1 MQVCCPGAFSLE
13 DCRAETH
20 STPISTFKDE
30 KKHTTMTQ
38 TRRHI
43 LVVGSVGADIVV
55 EVDRMPAR
63 GETLSANKPD
73 TGNVYPGGKGDNQAA
88 TIAKLIGADH
98 PTLTAKMACQ
108 FGNDNHGKMIK
119 EMLQSVG
126 VDTSLCTQ
134 AKCSSGLAFVFVYPD
149 GDNSIVIVS
158 GANSAWPA
166 ELPSSLIDAI
176 KTAAFVLVQCE
187 IPVHVNAL
195 VAKAAA
201 ETNVPVM
208 WDTGGDDYQIPAD
221 VLPLLTFVCPN
232 ETELARLTEREVSNT
247 DDAIAAARFLQEQ
260 GAKDVLVTLGADGS
274 VFVVDLYTAF
284 DAVKSLNQAALRH
297 FQDPFL
303 EATAARTTNLAAST
317 TAGTATIHL
326 LVKMLF
332 GKQERGA
339 VWAKIRRGE
348 QQWEDA
354 NTWLTNSGL
363 FDEVRLTMEY
373 RPSSTSRVRDT
384 TGSRSC
390 SAMFVAAKKY
400 WSKVGRRMTQ
410 LVSLIVVVETKEAAG
425 KKYCVEDEEDQNCQ
439 ELFKCELEA
448 KRKCSLVSHR

>member
-1 MQVCCPGAFSLE
+1 
-13 DCRAETH
+13 
-20 STPISTFKDE
+20 
-30 KKHTTMTQ
+30 MTQ

-274 VFVVDLYTAF
+274 VFVPDDDSEVLRQSSFKVDN
-284 DAVKSLNQAALRH
+284 V
-297 FQDPFL
+297 
-303 EATAARTTNLAAST
+303 
-317 TAGTATIHL
+317 
-326 LVKMLF
+326 V
-332 GKQERGA
+332 
-339 VWAKIRRGE
+339 
-348 QQWEDA
+348 
-354 NTWLTNSGL
+354 
-363 FDEVRLTMEY
+363 
-373 RPSSTSRVRDT
+373 DT
-384 TGSRSC
+384 TGAGDCYRGAFAVAYTEGRSIQDC
-390 SAMFVAAKKY
+390 MVRASAASALCVQRAGALP
-400 WSKVGRRMTQ
+400 SLPSGDEV
-410 LVSLIVVVETKEAAG
+410 VSFLKTNG
-425 KKYCVEDEEDQNCQ
+425 
-439 ELFKCELEA
+439 L
-448 KRKCSLVSHR
+448 